1 MLYVIS
7 YVSAMALANILV
19 SVFGPVISPVNA
31 FLLIGL
37 DMAIRDKLHDKWIGN
52 SIFLRMLVMISF
64 AGAVSYAA
72 NPSSGTVAVA
82 SVVSFLASNAIDSI
96 TYHLMRKKSYMTR
109 ANGSNIFGAAVD
121 SFAFPVIAFGAFIPA
136 VVIAQFAAKVLGGAL
151 WSFVVRRL
159 HRCSRAAHGG

>member
-37 DMAIRDKLHDKWIGN
+37 DMAMRDKLHDEWVGN
-52 SIFLRMLVMISF
+52 HLFFRMLGMISF

-72 NPSSGTVAVA
+72 NPSSGVVAVA
-82 SVVSFLASNAIDSI
+82 SVVSFLASNAIDST

-109 ANGSNIFGAAVD
+109 ANGSNIFGAGVD
-121 SFAFPVIAFGAFIPA
+121 SIVFPAIAFGAFIPA
-136 VVIAQFAAKVLGGAL
+136 VVIMQFAAKVFGGAM
-151 WSFVVRRL
+151 WSLVLKRFN
-159 HRCSRAAHGG
+159 